1 MAKSIINLSDTI
13 ATLVSKT
20 NQTVNRVGDV
30 AQLTTV
36 QDSSLVYAINEIDS
50 ALDSLNIAR
59 IIDLARV
66 TTLEGQVD
74 SNNTN
79 FVSRVRN
86 SISASGDLNYNPATG
101 IITIDVTNIQDI
113 VGAMVDSGNS
123 ESGITVTYQSVDGT
137 IDFDVNDPTISLT
150 GDITGSNTM
159 TNLGNVAISTTLA
172 SGVITSSNFS
182 SLETLT
188 IKNEGGT
195 ILKTMYSP
203 GS

>member
-20 NQTVNRVGDV
+20 NQTANRVGDV

-86 SISASGDLNYNPATG
+86 SISASGDLSYNPATG
-101 IITIDVTNIQDI
+101 IITISVSNIQDI

-123 ESGITVTYQSVDGT
+123 ESGITVTYQSADGT

-159 TNLGNVAISTTLA
+159 TNLGNVAIATTLA
-172 SGVITSSNFS
+172 AGVITSSNFS

>member
-86 SISASGDLNYNPATG
+86 SISASGDLSYNPATG

-123 ESGITVTYQSVDGT
+123 ESGITVTYQSADGT

-159 TNLGNVAISTTLA
+159 TNLGNVAIATTLA
-172 SGVITSSNFS
+172 AGVITSSNFS

>member
-20 NQTVNRVGDV
+20 NQTANRVGDV

-86 SISASGDLNYNPATG
+86 SISASGDLSYNPATG
-101 IITIDVTNIQDI
+101 IITISVSNIQDI
-113 VGAMVDSGNS
+113 VGAMIDSGNS
-123 ESGITVTYQSVDGT
+123 ESGITVTYQSADGT

-159 TNLGNVAISTTLA
+159 TNLGNVAIATTLA
-172 SGVITSSNFS
+172 AGVITSSNFS

>member
-123 ESGITVTYQSVDGT
+123 ESGITVTYQSADGT

>member
-123 ESGITVTYQSVDGT
+123 ESGITVTYQSGDGT